1 MLLVT
6 FSVKFKV
13 CVVEISKLYSTCTL
27 YCIVFPDHETAIMH
41 RLQGVILEHSAALI
55 NVMELSAELDW

>member
-1 MLLVT
+1 MCYIEIFVVVFLFLV
-6 FSVKFKV
+6 
-13 CVVEISKLYSTCTL
+13 CLYFFCTCTL
-27 YCIVFPDHETAIMH
+27 YCIGFPDHETAIMH